1 MASRF
6 SARWRDSFLS
16 KRFLLIS
23 LLTCVLVITF
33 ATPTSAQIPSLELS
47 SDSTLRPPEVNRYG
61 SLEVTWVTSPLSGK
75 KLFQI
80 AAPTVF
86 DRSDL
91 SQMQMAVEVRA
102 KNIENLIW
110 VEIKKYRKQELAR
123 LFNPKA
129 NLTPPPSARVI
140 TSTLRSLP
148 VIQLMAGNSRPLTL
162 ATVTPSDVDFYSQT
176 PEQVAEQWRS
186 TLQAEATSIQALLSP
201 LSLRQR
207 IQETVG
213 IVLGLIV
220 LTAVVF
226 FIRWQLYKK
235 QRALKDKLTAE
246 AAEAVSEKPDL
257 EKTQT
262 ALSEIEIA
270 QSKPK
275 QFEPEQL
282 ERDKTTINQVD
293 EKDTDE
299 HLQPTFISEQADLFV
314 KQRLRKVRWLD
325 IYKSIR
331 WILLWMLI
339 LSWYVSIYLITTRLP
354 SLMRWSEK
362 VLTQPL
368 RLIFIWFLVSLAIRI
383 SSFLIQRSLRSWN
396 KISYLSVDDTQRRVV
411 RSHTISTALQD
422 LTAFILFSLG
432 ILLTLVEFGLS
443 PTSIFA
449 GSAIIGF
456 AVSFGTQS
464 LVKDLV
470 NGCVILL
477 EDQFAV
483 GDIIAVN
490 GESGVVERLDLR
502 LTQLR
507 NLDGELISIPNS
519 TITMVKNKS
528 NSWARVNLGVN
539 VAYDT
544 DLDDAI
550 AVIKAVSTQMSQDA
564 EWQSLILEPPEVLG
578 VDSFNDSSIT
588 IRLLMRTAPAQQ
600 WLVARELRRRLKQ
613 ALDQADISIPLPQRS
628 IWLRDTRKALSSTN
642 TAIENQDAVNQ

>member
-6 SARWRDSFLS
+6 RARWRDSFLS

-23 LLTCVLVITF
+23 LLTCVLVIVF
-33 ATPTSAQIPSLELS
+33 ATPASAQMPPFGLS
-47 SDSTLRPPEVNRYG
+47 SDSTLRPPEVYRYG
-61 SLEVTWVTSPLSGK
+61 NLEVTWVTSPLSGK

-102 KNIENLIW
+102 KNIENLMW
-110 VEIKKYRKQELAR
+110 VEIKKYREHELAR
-123 LFNPKA
+123 LFNPEA
-129 NLTPPPSARVI
+129 NLDPPPSARVI

-148 VIQLMAGNSRPLTL
+148 VIQLIAGNSRPLTI
-162 ATVTPSDVDFYSQT
+162 ATVTPPDVDFYSQT
-176 PEQVAEQWRS
+176 PDQVAEQWRA
-186 TLQAEATSIQALLSP
+186 TLQAEASSIQALFSP

-213 IVLGLIV
+213 IALGLIV
-220 LTAVVF
+220 LTAVVS

-235 QRALKDKLTAE
+235 QRVLKDKLTAE

-257 EKTQT
+257 EKTQAT
-262 ALSEIEIA
+262 LSEMA
-270 QSKPK
+270 QSEPK
-275 QFEPEQL
+275 QFEPERF
-282 ERDKTTINQVD
+282 ERNKPTTNQTD
-293 EKDTDE
+293 NKDTDE
-299 HLQPTFISEQADLFV
+299 HLQSTLVSEQTDLFV
-314 KQRLRKVRWLD
+314 KQRLRQLRWLD
-325 IYKSIR
+325 IYKFVR
-331 WILLWMLI
+331 WVLLWVLI
-339 LSWYVSIYLITTRLP
+339 LSWYASIYLATTRLP

-368 RLIFIWFLVSLAIRI
+368 KLIVIWFLVSLAIRI

-396 KISYLSVDDTQRRVV
+396 KISYLSVGDTQRRVM

-422 LTAFILFSLG
+422 LIAFILFSFG
-432 ILLTLVEFGLS
+432 ILLTFVEFGLS

-456 AVSFGTQS
+456 AFSFGTQS

-519 TITMVKNKS
+519 AITMVKNKS

-550 AVIKAVSTQMSQDA
+550 AVIKAASTQMSQDI
-564 EWQSLILEPPEVLG
+564 EWQPLILEPPEVLG

-588 IRLLMRTAPAQQ
+588 IRLLMCTAPAQQ

-613 ALDQADISIPLPQRS
+613 ALDQAEISIPLPQRS
-628 IWLRDTRKALSSTN
+628 IWLRDTRDALSLTD
-642 TAIENQDAVNQ
+642 TATENRDAINQLD